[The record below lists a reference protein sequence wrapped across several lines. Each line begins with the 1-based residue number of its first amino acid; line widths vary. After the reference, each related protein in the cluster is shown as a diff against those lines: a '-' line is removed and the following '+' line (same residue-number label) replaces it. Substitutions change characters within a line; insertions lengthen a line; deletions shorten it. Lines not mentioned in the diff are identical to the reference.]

1 MIASKYSTRIYT
13 EQATILVFK
22 QSSSYAIY
30 YFLNSLQTDK
40 HDLSFTADTFLNKN
54 HISQTIQPKLLKL
67 CHNIENSIL
76 YDFRI
81 MKICSRSI

>member
-1 MIASKYSTRIYT
+1 MIACKYSTRIYT

-30 YFLNSLQTDK
+30 FFSNNLQTDT
-40 HDLSFTADTFLNKN
+40 HVLSLTAETFLNKN
-54 HISQTIQPKLLKL
+54 GISQTIQPKLLKL
-67 CHNIENSIL
+67 CHNIEKSIL

-81 MKICSRSI
+81 MKICIRSI

>member
-1 MIASKYSTRIYT
+1 MVASKYSTRIYT

-30 YFLNSLQTDK
+30 YFSNNLQTDR
-40 HDLSFTADTFLNKN
+40 HVLSLIADTFLNKN
-54 HISQTIQPKLLKL
+54 RISQTIQPKLLKL